1 MISDQ
6 AIIQNIRA
14 AIDDCTSGI
23 DEIPSLRFRITQGTS
38 EKKMKKHISLS
49 IIIACTLLLLG
60 TMTALAAGV
69 EDINAMLYKFWPEA
83 ARALRPL
90 NLSFEQAGIRLDV
103 ISAVLDDNQLLI
115 NYSLTDLEEDR
126 INKETTCLTT
136 INIPGLNENS
146 YSTEMLSF
154 DSEKH
159 QAIFADYIEYSSLPY
174 SEYAGLNN
182 LDKICFTIA
191 NLTCPKGTVI
201 NLGLTDLWSLINEHN
216 YTAEAVPVPYNT
228 FGTEWVSQDD
238 NPTHWGMMEIPLV
251 LNPANSIHIPI
262 TDNMELSG
270 IGWIDGKAHIQIHIS
285 DESIR
290 SEDSQSSA
298 VLSRYLLHVSLYDL
312 QENEITLSD
321 ENFSELYKD
330 APFFISGITW
340 YKDNDIWIE
349 KIFPIQPD
357 EMEQFIISCEFTDM
371 FTSAEELLGHEWS
384 VSFPTN
390 MIQAKQE

>member
-1 MISDQ
+1 
-6 AIIQNIRA
+6 
-14 AIDDCTSGI
+14 
-23 DEIPSLRFRITQGTS
+23 
-38 EKKMKKHISLS
+38 
-49 IIIACTLLLLG
+49 
-60 TMTALAAGV
+60 
-69 EDINAMLYKFWPEA
+69 MLY
-83 ARALRPL
+83 
-90 NLSFEQAGIRLDV
+90 N
-103 ISAVLDDNQLLI
+103 
-115 NYSLTDLEEDR
+115 SL
-126 INKETTCLTT
+126 
-136 INIPGLNENS
+136 
-146 YSTEMLSF
+146 
-154 DSEKH
+154 
-159 QAIFADYIEYSSLPY
+159 A
-174 SEYAGLNN
+174 
-182 LDKICFTIA
+182 
-191 NLTCPKGTVI
+191 CPKGTVI

-321 ENFSELYKD
+321 VNFSELYKD